1 MTVDITILKTHSR
14 LKFIPSALVAA
25 CIGVIFTV
33 PIETAFAAPKDDLV
47 VMFRGD
53 KILPPPGGIAGTVT
67 NKSTNYYEC
76 VDLVFYLKYKSGVSG
91 PAEQWVRVQNLPP
104 SRVQSYSS
112 ALHARA
118 GFGLKRIES
127 CEPLS
132 DGEQP
137 LPIPPTPPPVPDQN
151 RNCTVR
157 GVVNSIANFEG
168 RGDRGQLERVEKVY
182 LLTPGG
188 KKVSEDSLS
197 VKTARV
203 NDHRVGKTKQ
213 YLQRKY
219 SFARIPANLN
229 YVVQLSY
236 AWKTNPVKVNISCP
250 DSKGRFD
257 FGIPPL
263 MHTGNRLG
271 G

>member
-1 MTVDITILKTHSR
+1 MTVDIKTIKTHSR
-14 LKFIPSALVAA
+14 LKFIPSALIVA
-25 CIGVIFTV
+25 CIGGLLTV
-33 PIETAFAAPKDDLV
+33 SIETAFAAPKDDLV

-53 KILPPPGGIAGTVT
+53 TMLPPPGGIAGTVT
-67 NKSTNYYEC
+67 NKSTNYYKC
-76 VDLVFYLKYKSGVSG
+76 VDLVFYLKYKSGASG
-91 PAEQWVRVQNLPP
+91 PAEQRVRVKNLLP

-127 CEPLS
+127 CKLLS
-132 DGEQP
+132 NGKQP
-137 LPIPPTPPPVPDQN
+137 LPIPPTPPAPYQN
-151 RNCTVR
+151 RDCTLR

-168 RGDRGQLERVEKVY
+168 RDDRGQIERVQKVY
-182 LLTPGG
+182 LFTPAG

-197 VKTARV
+197 VKTTRV
-203 NDHRVGKTKQ
+203 NDHRAGKKKQ

-229 YVVQLSY
+229 YVVKLGY
-236 AWKTNPVKVNISCP
+236 EWKTKPVKVNISCP
-250 DSKGRFD
+250 NSKGRFD
-257 FGIPPL
+257 FRVPPL